1 MADLTGQ
8 ALLHYKPQEN
18 RNYYYGTHQL
28 DLRDKY
34 KTGDI
39 SKLPLIL
46 QRQIN
51 LNNMTTKAKGGSF
64 SNMARAPQGINRQR
78 ELALQYMIIQK
89 SLTVE
94 GNLHYY

>member
-51 LNNMTTKAKGGSF
+51 LNNMTTKAKGGS
-64 SNMARAPQGINRQR
+64 
-78 ELALQYMIIQK
+78 LIIQK